1 MKSLLIVYDAMAIG
15 GSTTSLLSVLS
26 NIDYNEYKVDLALRQ
41 TEGELFS
48 YIPKGVNIL
57 KTVCPENIRKVK
69 MHSFRAIINSVL
81 GGFFEKIR
89 KKPYVRWQLVSKD
102 TARLSKP
109 LEKEYDVA
117 ISFIEFFPMN
127 YVSQHVKAKK
137 KITWFHIDYLASGCY
152 PSFDRKALKVFDKV
166 VLVSEACEN
175 SFDKAFPE
183 YKEKSVVVE
192 NMLSSELLKKRS
204 QEFVEEIN
212 IDETYVNFVSVCR
225 IDNDS
230 KALDRALN
238 VVEKLI
244 VEGYKI
250 KWYIVGD
257 GKDKAFMETAISEKS
272 LENNVFLVGSRVNPF
287 PLLCKMDLFFLP
299 SRFEGKPMS
308 VTEAQILGVPPVVTN
323 YATAKSQVNHSFDGY
338 ILENN
343 DEGIYNGLKEI
354 LDNQNWIE
362 DWKKNLSNQNY
373 DNMEEME
380 KIYRIIEEKT

>member
-1 MKSLLIVYDAMAIG
+1 
-15 GSTTSLLSVLS
+15 
-26 NIDYNEYKVDLALRQ
+26 
-41 TEGELFS
+41 LF
-48 YIPKGVNIL
+48 
-57 KTVCPENIRKVK
+57 ER
-69 MHSFRAIINSVL
+69 R
-81 GGFFEKIR
+81 
-89 KKPYVRWQLVSKD
+89 
-102 TARLSKP
+102 
-109 LEKEYDVA
+109 
-117 ISFIEFFPMN
+117 
-127 YVSQHVKAKK
+127 
-137 KITWFHIDYLASGCY
+137 
-152 PSFDRKALKVFDKV
+152 ALKVFDKV
-166 VLVSEACEN
+166 VLVSDACKD
-175 SFDKAFPE
+175 SFDRAFPE
-183 YKEKSVVVE
+183 YKDKSVVVE

-204 QEFVEEIN
+204 QEFLEDIN

-257 GKDKAFMETAISEKS
+257 GKDKTFMENAILEKS

-323 YATAKSQVNHSFDGY
+323 YSTANSQVNHSFDGY

-354 LDNQNWIE
+354 LDNPNWIIG
-362 DWKKNLSNQNY
+362 WKKNLSNQSY
-373 DNMEEME
+373 DNIEEME
-380 KIYRIIEEKT
+380 KIYSIIED